1 MRNCDTRDKGSFELE
16 QSDYW
21 VTNCQ
26 RASITSKKEGFAVI
40 VKSRHLG
47 NSIGGIYQVKFI
59 DDINLVVLIWSESQS
74 WGRKKSRLDGE
85 AVVQSL
91 HTDFEKC
98 IWLISQSH
106 GHYFLRLKIVLYY
119 IYDIAP

>member
-1 MRNCDTRDKGSFELE
+1 MRNCDTKDKGSFELE

-21 VTNCQ
+21 VRNCQ

-91 HTDFEKC
+91 QTDCEINQINFSK
-98 IWLISQSH
+98 SH
-106 GHYFLRLKIVLYY
+106 GHYFLRLKMVLYD